1 MISLLHFFIKYK
13 KQEIYTNIV
22 LAIFEHIM
30 YNKYDTRKLS
40 KHLTKEWKGDI
51 MNSIVR
57 FLKNKNTVTVIGVIA
72 IVAILWGGYYFQLKR
87 TVQPVQVPVA
97 ATTIQPRT
105 QITSDMIKYVDVP
118 KAYISDNAITS
129 QDALIDKY
137 ANYNTL
143 IPEGSMFYKET
154 VTEKEA
160 LPNYVLSLLKEGE
173 FAVSFDLDSNGSSSA
188 WGIMPG
194 DKIDLYM
201 RVKSDEGS
209 VMLGKLLENVEIL
222 AVTDDDGKNVYEVND
237 GSRTPSKLIFGVK
250 EDIFLLLLRSNYID
264 VEMFPIQHGAW
275 IDDKDATTKLT
286 TQELIDYIKARTV
299 QLSTD
304 PVNSTIEQVR

>member
-1 MISLLHFFIKYK
+1 
-13 KQEIYTNIV
+13 
-22 LAIFEHIM
+22 
-30 YNKYDTRKLS
+30 
-40 KHLTKEWKGDI
+40 

-57 FLKNKNTVTVIGVIA
+57 FLKNKNTVTVLGVIA

-87 TVQPVQVPVA
+87 TVNPIKVPVA

-105 QITSDMIKYVDVP
+105 RITSDMIKYVDVP
-118 KAYISDNAITS
+118 KAYITNNAITS
-129 QDALIDKY
+129 QEEVVDKY
-137 ANYNTL
+137 ANYNTM
-143 IPEGSMFYKET
+143 IPAGSMFYKET
-154 VTEKEA
+154 VVNEQA
-160 LPNYVLSLLKEGE
+160 MPNYIQTQLKEGE
-173 FAVSFDLDSNGSSSA
+173 FGVAYTINMTKKEELNVLINNYNDMMWVNDLYCYHKKRTWAANEDTSYTESTIG

-201 RVKSDEGS
+201 RVTSDEGS

-222 AVTDDDGKNVYEVND
+222 AVTDDQGNNVYEVSD
-237 GSRTPSKLIFGVK
+237 GSRTPSKLVFGVK
-250 EDIFLLLLRSNYID
+250 EDIFLLLLRSNYLNI
-264 VEMFPIQHGAW
+264 ELFPIQHGAW
-275 IDDKDATTKLT
+275 VDDTDTTTKLT

>member
-1 MISLLHFFIKYK
+1 
-13 KQEIYTNIV
+13 
-22 LAIFEHIM
+22 
-30 YNKYDTRKLS
+30 
-40 KHLTKEWKGDI
+40 

-72 IVAILWGGYYFQLKR
+72 IGAILWGGYYFQLKR
-87 TVQPVQVPVA
+87 TVQPVKVPVA

-118 KAYISDNAITS
+118 KAYISDNALTTQSDIVN
-129 QDALIDKY
+129 KY
-137 ANYNTL
+137 ANYNTV
-143 IPEGSMFYKET
+143 IPAGSMFYKET

-173 FAVSFDLDSNGSSSA
+173 FAVSFDLTSA
-188 WGIMPG
+188 STIGWGIMPG

-201 RVKSDEGS
+201 KVSTDDGS
-209 VMLGKLLENVEIL
+209 VMLGKLLENVEVL
-222 AVTDDDGKNVYEVND
+222 AVTDSNGNNVYEVSD
-237 GSRTPSKLIFGVK
+237 GTRTPANLIFGVK

-264 VEMFPIQHGAW
+264 IEMFPVQHGTW
-275 IDDKDATTKLT
+275 VDDKEATTKLT

>member
-1 MISLLHFFIKYK
+1 
-13 KQEIYTNIV
+13 
-22 LAIFEHIM
+22 
-30 YNKYDTRKLS
+30 
-40 KHLTKEWKGDI
+40 

-72 IVAILWGGYYFQLKR
+72 IIAILWGGYYFQLKR
-87 TVQPVQVPVA
+87 TVEPVQVPVA

-105 QITSDMIKYVDVP
+105 KITSDMIKYVDVP
-118 KAYISDNAITS
+118 KAYISDNAITT
-129 QDALIDKY
+129 QEALIDKY

-154 VTEKEA
+154 ITEKEA

-173 FAVSFDLDSNGSSSA
+173 FAVSYDLDSTDYTTG

-209 VMLGKLLENVEIL
+209 VMLGKLIENLEVL
-222 AVTDDDGKNVYEVND
+222 AVTDDEGNSVYEVSD

-250 EDIFLLLLRSNYID
+250 EDIFLLLLRSNYINE
-264 VEMFPIQHGAW
+264 EMFPVQHGAW

-286 TQELIDYIKARTV
+286 TQELIDYIKARTI

>member
-1 MISLLHFFIKYK
+1 
-13 KQEIYTNIV
+13 
-22 LAIFEHIM
+22 M

-40 KHLTKEWKGDI
+40 KHLTEEWKGDI

-72 IVAILWGGYYFQLKR
+72 IVGILWGGYYFQLKR
-87 TVQPVQVPVA
+87 TVQPVKVPVA

-105 QITSDMIKYVDVP
+105 QITSDMIKYVDMP
-118 KAYISDNAITS
+118 KAYISDNAVTTENAI
-129 QDALIDKY
+129 INKY
-137 ANYNTL
+137 ANYNTV
-143 IPEGSMFYKET
+143 IPAGSMFYKEA

-173 FAVSFDLDSNGSSSA
+173 YAVSFDLDSNGTSNA

-209 VMLGKLLENVEIL
+209 VMLGKLL
-222 AVTDDDGKNVYEVND
+222 ND

-264 VEMFPIQHGAW
+264 VEMFPVQHGAW